1 MSEIAEVGIS
11 GERLEIPALEA
22 VESTMTSH
30 RNIMLSDHISKLHD
44 AMKRAALDHS
54 AIRETIDR
62 FHSGSMAM
70 PGMSILRSSPYDIDF
85 FVSSSAP
92 REDRH
97 SAGSHLSGEI
107 LDRITRTAFG
117 LLQESIP
124 EHRSAIESI
133 VIEAKNRILSLEENW
148 DGEGSPAYQAD
159 TLDDAADFL
168 YKLDGPE
175 AEQVKI
181 LPDSEGSI
189 DLWWKTEK
197 FELIIEFHPN
207 GSGSYYGDDYSGNLI
222 QGVSRPKPGFITCWM
237 KHTSE

>member
-1 MSEIAEVGIS
+1 MSEIAEVRIS
-11 GERLEIPALEA
+11 GEWSEIPALEA
-22 VESTMTSH
+22 VEST
-30 RNIMLSDHISKLHD
+30 NIMQGNRISKLHD
-44 AMKRAALDHS
+44 VIRTAFDHS
-54 AIRETIDR
+54 TTRKTVDR

-70 PGMSILRSSPYDIDF
+70 PDMSVLKSSSYEIDF
-85 FVSSSAP
+85 FVSSVP

-97 SAGSHLSGEI
+97 SASSHSSGEM
-107 LDRITRTAFG
+107 LDRITRTAFS
-117 LLQESIP
+117 LLQESIS
-124 EHRSAIESI
+124 ERRSAIESI

-159 TLDDAADFL
+159 TLDTAADFL

-175 AEQVKI
+175 VEQVKI

-207 GSGSYYGDDYSGNLI
+207 GSVSYYGDDYSGNLI
-222 QGVSRPKPGFITCWM
+222 QGVSRPKPGFITYWM
-237 KHTSE
+237 KDTSE